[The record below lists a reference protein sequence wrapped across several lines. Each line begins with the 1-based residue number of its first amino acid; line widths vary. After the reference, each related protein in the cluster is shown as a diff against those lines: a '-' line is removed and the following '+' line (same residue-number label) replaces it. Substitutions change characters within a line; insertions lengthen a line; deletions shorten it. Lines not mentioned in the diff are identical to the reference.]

1 MGSVF
6 ESVQAILK
14 EDVRQYLKEKADI
27 YLNLKAVIDG
37 YKETLQVFETEN
49 GLTTL
54 IGSLKAILISQKFL
68 SSYLKEEEEDL
79 RIKFNLPEVDAPSKN
94 FEYEIPKL
102 EEASIC
108 RANNNF
114 LLKDTNKCKLEP
126 KCDLTSH
133 SVGFDTRTNDIGFV
147 SSSHRIQESN
157 IYRNSNHFSTLYPST
172 RGNIRVTTSLMNI
185 PSKYSCESCPF
196 KSSREKL
203 LLKHLKYHKKKEDSH
218 AQISCVSCVEY
229 FTRVSDYEEHMKS
242 KHKERKQRP
251 NELCKGKGNE
261 VEKNLRCEICSH
273 EAGNGSEYKKHLDSH
288 HPTIYSCSKCEY
300 KTKKKMHYIRH
311 VKNVHENVRPF
322 ICQVCGDAFKRQ
334 DSLRQHQFIHSREAK
349 TEARFQCE
357 VCNKVFRSANYLREH
372 MLTHSNVRSFLCEI
386 CGASFKTRPVH
397 RNHMKVVH
405 SQILQATCKIC
416 GKTFSTKYSLK
427 RHVLQHENRYVVQL
441 KNVYRYPFIM

>member
-37 YKETLQVFETEN
+37 CKETLQVFETEN

-79 RIKFNLPEVDAPSKN
+79 RIKFNFPEVAAPSKN

-126 KCDLTSH
+126 KCEKTSH
-133 SVGFDTRTNDIGFV
+133 NVELNTRTNDIGFV
-147 SSSHRIQESN
+147 SNSHRIQESN
-157 IYRNSNHFSTLYPST
+157 IYRNSNHISTLYPST

-203 LLKHLKYHKKKEDSH
+203 AFEALKIP
-218 AQISCVSCVEY
+218 Q
-229 FTRVSDYEEHMKS
+229 
-242 KHKERKQRP
+242 
-251 NELCKGKGNE
+251 KGNE

-288 HPTIYSCSKCEY
+288 HPTIYSCSQCEY

-322 ICQVCGDAFKRQ
+322 TCQVCGDAFKRQ

-386 CGASFKTRPVH
+386 CGASFKTRAVH

-405 SQILQATCKIC
+405 SQILQAT
-416 GKTFSTKYSLK
+416 L
-427 RHVLQHENRYVVQL
+427 V
-441 KNVYRYPFIM
+441 M